1 MIVMKTYFE
10 YTITKDTSV
19 RTIYAMEQKA
29 KTYTC
34 NHCGRTFGNAGEW
47 MSHDCDAQPTPAQR
61 DVVAILDNTPRCQVE
76 SDGDMVW
83 A

>member
-1 MIVMKTYFE
+1 MKTYFE

-47 MSHDCDAQPTPAQR
+47 MSHDCDAQTQVQPAQR
-61 DVVAILDNTPRCQVE
+61 DVEAILDNAPKCQIE
-76 SDGDMVW
+76 EDGNCLW